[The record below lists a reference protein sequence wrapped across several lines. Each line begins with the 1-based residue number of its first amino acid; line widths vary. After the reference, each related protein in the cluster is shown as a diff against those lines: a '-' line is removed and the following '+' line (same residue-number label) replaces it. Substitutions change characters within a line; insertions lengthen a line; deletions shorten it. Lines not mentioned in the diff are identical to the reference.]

1 MIRLLEG
8 GMGEGGGG
16 DRGGFY
22 EGYVGRW
29 LGVGDGLG
37 G

>member
-1 MIRLLEG
+1 
-8 GMGEGGGG
+8 MGEGWGG
-16 DRGGFY
+16 DGMGFMK
-22 EGYVGRW
+22 GYVGRW